1 MRSVIR
7 ASASLFIVL
16 GAVTAAVSALVA
28 IAAVL
33 RGAASPY
40 ASYPEVIGLV
50 VALGGMVSGA
60 SIVLVGGTAYLLS
73 SIDARIE
80 NAARLAGSER
90 GEVGLGGAG

>member
-1 MRSVIR
+1 MRSIIR

-16 GAVTAAVSALVA
+16 GAVTAAVSAL
-28 IAAVL
+28 IAVTGVL

-60 SIVLVGGTAYLLS
+60 SIVLVGGAAYLLS

-80 NAARLAGSER
+80 NAARPAGPARAEAD
-90 GEVGLGGAG
+90 LGGPG